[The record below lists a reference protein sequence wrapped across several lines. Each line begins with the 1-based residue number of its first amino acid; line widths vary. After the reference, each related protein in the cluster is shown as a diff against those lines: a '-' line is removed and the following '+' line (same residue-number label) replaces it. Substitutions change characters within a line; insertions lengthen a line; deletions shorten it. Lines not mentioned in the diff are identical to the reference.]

1 MGFAYRKISKLITT
15 WEEIRRDGNVWS
27 FDIYASIRH
36 GKHVYIVGEELE
48 ETTLDGRHVSV
59 SILFISC
66 FKTTTLYIQQVI
78 LTWRSSK

>member
-15 WEEIRRDGNVWS
+15 WEEIRHDGNVWS

-36 GKHVYIVGEELE
+36 GKHAYIVGEELE

-78 LTWRSSK
+78 ITRRSSK